1 MGLENLEVH
10 KSAVAGGIH
19 ACITT
24 SRQNLNFLR
33 GGAWHGDIN
42 DGQSSRQG
50 NSIGC
55 NRLVPFPVCSQIVG
69 FGVICRTRHL
79 ISTLKTRSVWAGT
92 LDLAEARDRLGRT
105 KLVIVGSVF
114 TDKILVTRNSF
125 TIANL
130 LGEDRKSVV

>member
-1 MGLENLEVH
+1 
-10 KSAVAGGIH
+10 
-19 ACITT
+19 
-24 SRQNLNFLR
+24 
-33 GGAWHGDIN
+33 
-42 DGQSSRQG
+42 
-50 NSIGC
+50 
-55 NRLVPFPVCSQIVG
+55 
-69 FGVICRTRHL
+69 GVICRTRHL

-130 LGEDRKSVV
+130 LGEVGEVSVEVGFKLGQPIPIVGNRTGIDHDDVQIGARIFNSDGILPSSDFQVRQ